1 MRPSVKKILDI
12 VTFGLYNIRI
22 NKNNY
27 GRNFM
32 ADATAKNYTD
42 EMVEHMVAAYEDTPT
57 LATVDALV
65 AEFGKPKRSII
76 SKLSSLGVYK
86 AQPRNTTKQGTPV
99 VRKADIVFA
108 IEGQLHSNL
117 PSLAKASKAD
127 LVEMLEVIQRI
138 NAHAA
143 DVAENNERLQ
153 RQANKEAVAAS

>member
-1 MRPSVKKILDI
+1 MTGKVEKILDI
-12 VTFGLYNIRI
+12 LSFGLYNIRI

-32 ADATAKNYTD
+32 AEATAKNYTD

-86 AQPRNTTKQGTPV
+86 AQPRKVTKTGEPV
-99 VRKADIVFA
+99 VRKADIADA
-108 IEGQLHSNL
+108 IQGALGEHL
-117 PSLAKASKAD
+117 PSLVKMSKAD
-127 LVEMLEVIQRI
+127 LVALSNLIQG
-138 NAHAA
+138 A
-143 DVAENNERLQ
+143 DYHG
-153 RQANKEAVAAS
+153 

>member
-22 NKNNY
+22 NKDNY

-57 LATVDALV
+57 LATVEALV

-99 VRKADIVFA
+99 VRKSELVAQIQA
-108 IEGQLHSNL
+108 ALGTTQLD
-117 PSLAKASKAD
+117 SLAKASKAD
-127 LVEMLEVIQRI
+127 LETLAVL
-138 NAHAA
+138 
-143 DVAENNERLQ
+143 VAN
-153 RQANKEAVAAS
+153 

>member
-22 NKNNY
+22 NKDNY

-57 LATVDALV
+57 LATVEALV

-99 VRKADIVFA
+99 VRKSELVAQIQA
-108 IEGQLHSNL
+108 ALGTTQLD
-117 PSLAKASKAD
+117 SLAKASKAD
-127 LVEMLEVIQRI
+127 LETL
-138 NAHAA
+138 AGL
-143 DVAENNERLQ
+143 VAN
-153 RQANKEAVAAS
+153 S